1 MTGAGP
7 ERATGTAQSTSKS
20 QAAYEWIRGRITTG
34 SFGPGYRLV
43 LSTLATQLGMSS
55 VPVREAI
62 SRLTAEGLVTWERN
76 VGASVAM
83 VDPDRYIHAMEVITV
98 LESAATALATPHLT
112 RKDLAR
118 ARELNAV
125 MRGGLTDFDSRLFS
139 TLNQEFHH
147 LLYVKCP
154 NPRLLEAVEVEW
166 SRLGHMRD
174 SVFGLVPHRPQE
186 SVCEHDGLLDLIEG
200 GGTFDQIEKAVRR
213 HRTRSLDAFRTHQ
226 TNGARGHHRSDR
238 VAQGA

>member
-1 MTGAGP
+1 MTRTTPAGSP
-7 ERATGTAQSTSKS
+7 NTSQATSKS
-20 QAAYEWIRGRITTG
+20 QAAYEWIRERITSG
-34 SFGPGYRLV
+34 SFSPGYRLV
-43 LSTLATQLGMSS
+43 LSTLATRLGMSA

-62 SRLTAEGLVTWERN
+62 NRLTAEGLVTFERN

-98 LESAATALATPHLT
+98 LESAATALAAPHLT
-112 RKDLAR
+112 QQDLAR

-125 MRGGLTDFDSRLFS
+125 MRSGLTDFDSRLFS
-139 TLNQEFHH
+139 ALNQEFHH
-147 LLYVKCP
+147 ALYYTCP

-174 SVFGLVPHRPQE
+174 SIFGLVPRRPKE
-186 SVCEHDGLLDLIEG
+186 SVCEHDDLIDLIER

-213 HRTRSLDAFRTHQ
+213 HRTRSLDAFRTHK
-226 TNGARGHHRSDR
+226 THGAPGPHRSDR
-238 VAQGA
+238 VDQGA